1 MKKITLTILC
11 SICLGVVFAQD
22 KEDTTSSATPPKSY
36 GKISI
41 SYLNNSVFNGR
52 KDSAITPYITP
63 TIGYYDKSGFF
74 ITGALSYLSSAATSR
89 IDLFNIEAG
98 YDFNISKLDGEVT
111 AFKSFYN
118 TNSTNVKSEVSGGF
132 AGSFGYDLGFI
143 HPTLMGGINLGKSTD
158 YTAAFS
164 LDHSFY
170 AADDKLEI
178 VPSFL
183 VNASTQH
190 YYGNYYANR
199 KYAKLKKKN
208 GTGIYYDITADLT
221 DASRFK
227 ILDYELSMPINYTVN
242 KFTFGLTPAYAL
254 PIDPATV
261 TVNLKP
267 SIGNNTIS
275 KTFTE
280 KLENSFFFTFE
291 VSYKF

>member
-1 MKKITLTILC
+1 MCCASLC
-11 SICLGVVFAQD
+11 TVFSQE
-22 KEDTTSSATPPKSY
+22 KEDSASNPEPPKSY
-36 GKISI
+36 GKFSF
-41 SYLNNSVFNGR
+41 SYLSNSVFNGR
-52 KDSAITPYITP
+52 KDSVTTPYLTP
-63 TIGYYDKSGFF
+63 TIGYYDKSGFY
-74 ITGALSYLSSAATSR
+74 ITGALSYLSSAAASR

-98 YDFNISKLDGEVT
+98 YDFNINKLDGEVT

-118 TNSTNVKSEVSGGF
+118 SNSTNVKSEVSGGF
-132 AGSFGYDLGFI
+132 ASSFGYDLGFI

-158 YTAAFS
+158 FMGAFS

-170 AADDKLEI
+170 AAEDKLEI

-199 KYAKLKKKN
+199 RYAKLKRKN
-208 GTGIYYDITADLT
+208 GAGIYYDVTADLT

-227 ILDYELSMPINYTVN
+227 VLDYEFSMPINYTVN
-242 KFTFGLTPAYAL
+242 KFTFGLTPAFAL
-254 PIDPATV
+254 PVNPATV

-267 SIGNNTIS
+267 SIGTNTIS

-280 KLENSFFFTFE
+280 KLENSFFCTFE